1 MERKYN
7 PITRRS
13 KAVYALSTRLLGQKW
28 GERAWFWMEAV
39 FDLDDNGPL
48 MSRFSNREDGEVK
61 TGYPIDGDTKDLS
74 ERGDDA
80 PSEKSRSF
88 VNSDDDVG
96 FDTLKQMEEQNKKA
110 VRGCLWTIGMA
121 AVLGSVTLP
130 LLMGNDRE
138 QSSDNQVP
146 TQDPSLVQSATQKQ
160 TTEQKTDI
168 PAVKQGGASLGKE
181 ARHTSVTQQKTQQG
195 SSVSD
200 PQSEGE
206 FVYAGHRRTTSTAS
220 VDKQQSKSGTV
231 KEYLAEHQM
240 GSAGAQAKSNT
251 QAGVRSD
258 EVKDG
263 SRPVVH
269 LTREA
274 ISPVSDGR
282 DHATSGMVR
291 HDTSSIEIPE
301 SYDRPLPIIQPL
313 SVSNAHI
320 NEEDIFEFK
329 SKYDR
334 LNLSKNLDVTILEN
348 IYSLMQRGDDLSSA
362 CQRFY
367 KAFSEKS
374 RFDLENQKRIGGDR
388 TGFKLAVFGVDFRD
402 ENRATRID
410 KRDLD
415 LVDNYVRLRLDNL
428 QRNLHGLTDRATYR
442 QTADHQ
448 TERVPS
454 QAEDMI
460 RTFGQ
465 MMLFTNLAAEVNA
478 ASEKDPEKLNLV
490 YLNASN
496 LLHRQMTTHGKDAY
510 SGLMTVMPR
519 IIGRDPET
527 VDFSKGVPL
536 TALHIYTRMA
546 KNLKDKNR
554 REQVA
559 ALDQFVTQER
569 KKNLPLGY
577 ILGAVGIAYLGYKGI
592 GHARR
597 KAGR

>member
-1 MERKYN
+1 MAQKYN

-130 LLMGNDRE
+130 FLMGNDRD
-138 QSSDNQVP
+138 QSSDQAVP

-160 TTEQKTDI
+160 TVDQKAGTHTSTQAAT
-168 PAVKQGGASLGKE
+168 PSKTGGAHG
-181 ARHTSVTQQKTQQG
+181 SVAQQG
-195 SSVSD
+195 ARQESAVSD
-200 PQSEGE
+200 SQSEDA

-220 VDKQQSKSGTV
+220 ADKQQGKSSTV
-231 KEYLAEHQM
+231 KEYLAEHQT
-240 GSAGAQAKSNT
+240 GSAETQSKSNT
-251 QAGVRSD
+251 QAGTRPD
-258 EVKDG
+258 EIKDG
-263 SRPVVH
+263 GRPVVH

-274 ISPVSDGR
+274 ITPASEGG

-291 HDTSSIEIPE
+291 HDASSIEVPE

-334 LNLSKNLDVTILEN
+334 LNLSKNLDVAILEN

-402 ENRATRID
+402 ESRATRVD

-428 QRNLHGLTDRATYR
+428 QRNLYGLSDRATYR

-490 YLNASN
+490 YLNAAN
-496 LLHRQMTTHGKDAY
+496 LLHKQMTTQGKDAY

-519 IIGRDPET
+519 ISGRDPET

-536 TALHIYTRMA
+536 TALHIYTRLA
-546 KNLKDKNR
+546 QNLKDKNR
-554 REQVA
+554 REQVT

-577 ILGAVGIAYLGYKGI
+577 ILGAVGVIYLGYKGI
-592 GHARR
+592 QHARR